1 MDENTITLNQYNV
14 LGQKIDI
21 DINKIRNNEKLE
33 YVILKNFNVTNKI
46 MLILETLKNIKKIWF
61 VNCNIIEKIKINNID
76 SIRIEN
82 CENISNICYE
92 QNINYLYINNC
103 KEFDVN
109 TIVNLDLKGFELEY
123 TIPQNLQ
130 VLCEMKCLEI
140 LSLKEIDL
148 TKGHLNIPKSLKKII
163 LNGSKVAN
171 KEVVMNYFKE
181 KNIQIEFLDKNLPI
195 G

>member
-1 MDENTITLNQYNV
+1 MDENTITLNQYNI
-14 LGQKIDI
+14 LGQKIDV

-33 YVILKNFNVTNKI
+33 YVILKNFNVTNEI
-46 MLILETLKNIKKIWF
+46 MVILETLKNLKKLWF
-61 VNCNIIEKIKINNID
+61 VNCNIIEKIKIKNID

-82 CENISNICYE
+82 CENIFNICYE

-123 TIPQNLQ
+123 TIPKNLQ
-130 VLCEMKCLEI
+130 VLCKMKCLEI

-148 TKGHLNIPKSLKKII
+148 TKGHLNIPKSLRKII

>member
-14 LGQKIDI
+14 LGQKIDV
-21 DINKIRNNEKLE
+21 DINKIKNNEKLE
-33 YVILKNFNVTNKI
+33 YVILKNFNVTNEI
-46 MLILETLKNIKKIWF
+46 MVILETLKNLKKLWF

-123 TIPQNLQ
+123 TIPKNLQ
-130 VLCEMKCLEI
+130 VLCEMKCLET

-148 TKGHLNIPKSLKKII
+148 IKGHLNIPKSLRKII

>member
-14 LGQKIDI
+14 LGQKIDV
-21 DINKIRNNEKLE
+21 DINKIKNNEKLE

-123 TIPQNLQ
+123 TIPKNLQ
-130 VLCEMKCLEI
+130 VLCKMKCLEI

>member
-1 MDENTITLNQYNV
+1 MDENTITLNQYNI
-14 LGQKIDI
+14 LGQKIDV

-33 YVILKNFNVTNKI
+33 YVILKNFNVTNEI
-46 MLILETLKNIKKIWF
+46 MVILETLKNLKKIWF
-61 VNCNIIEKIKINNID
+61 VNCNIIEKIKIKNID

-82 CENISNICYE
+82 CENIFNICYE

-123 TIPQNLQ
+123 TIPKNLQ
-130 VLCEMKCLEI
+130 VLCKMKCLET

-148 TKGHLNIPKSLKKII
+148 IKGHLNIPKSLKKII

>member
-14 LGQKIDI
+14 LGQKIDV
-21 DINKIRNNEKLE
+21 DINKIKNNEKLE

-46 MLILETLKNIKKIWF
+46 MLILETLKNLKKIWF
-61 VNCNIIEKIKINNID
+61 VNCNIIEKIKIKNID

-82 CENISNICYE
+82 CENIFNICYE

>member
-14 LGQKIDI
+14 LGQKIDV
-21 DINKIRNNEKLE
+21 DINKIKNNEKLE

-46 MLILETLKNIKKIWF
+46 MLILETLKNLKKIWF

-109 TIVNLDLKGFELEY
+109 TIVNLDLKGYEIEY

-130 VLCEMKCLEI
+130 VLCEMKCLET

-148 TKGHLNIPKSLKKII
+148 IKGHLNIPKSLRKII

-181 KNIQIEFLDKNLPI
+181 KNIQIEFLDKNLPF

>member
-109 TIVNLDLKGFELEY
+109 TIVNLDLKGLELEY
-123 TIPQNLQ
+123 TIPKNLQ

>member
-14 LGQKIDI
+14 LGQKIDV
-21 DINKIRNNEKLE
+21 DINKIKNNEKLE

-46 MLILETLKNIKKIWF
+46 MLILETLKNLKKIWF
-61 VNCNIIEKIKINNID
+61 VNCNIMEKIKINNID

-130 VLCEMKCLEI
+130 VLCEMKCLET

-148 TKGHLNIPKSLKKII
+148 IKGHLNIPKSLRKII

>member
-1 MDENTITLNQYNV
+1 MDENTITLNQYNI
-14 LGQKIDI
+14 LGQKIDV

-33 YVILKNFNVTNKI
+33 YVILKNFNVTNEI
-46 MLILETLKNIKKIWF
+46 MVILETLKNLKKLWF
-61 VNCNIIEKIKINNID
+61 VNCNIIEKIKIKNID

-82 CENISNICYE
+82 CENIFNICYE

-123 TIPQNLQ
+123 TIPKNLQ
-130 VLCEMKCLEI
+130 VLCKMKCLEI

-163 LNGSKVAN
+163 LNGSKVAS

>member
-14 LGQKIDI
+14 LGQKIDV

-33 YVILKNFNVTNKI
+33 YVILKNFNVTNEI
-46 MLILETLKNIKKIWF
+46 MVILETLKNLKKLWF
-61 VNCNIIEKIKINNID
+61 VNCNIIEKIKIKNID

-130 VLCEMKCLEI
+130 VLCEMKCLET

-148 TKGHLNIPKSLKKII
+148 IKGHLNIPKSLRKII

>member
-14 LGQKIDI
+14 LGKKIDV
-21 DINKIRNNEKLE
+21 DINKIKNNEKLE
-33 YVILKNFNVTNKI
+33 YVILKNFNVTNEI
-46 MLILETLKNIKKIWF
+46 MVILETLKNLKKLWF
-61 VNCNIIEKIKINNID
+61 VNCNIIEKIKIKNID

-130 VLCEMKCLEI
+130 VLCEMKCLET

-148 TKGHLNIPKSLKKII
+148 IKGHLNIPKSLRKII

>member
-14 LGQKIDI
+14 LGKKIDV
-21 DINKIRNNEKLE
+21 DINKIKNNEKLE

-46 MLILETLKNIKKIWF
+46 MLILETLKNLKKIWF

-82 CENISNICYE
+82 CENIFNICYE

-130 VLCEMKCLEI
+130 VLCEMKCLET

-148 TKGHLNIPKSLKKII
+148 IKGHLNIPKSLRKII

>member
-1 MDENTITLNQYNV
+1 MDENTITLNQYNI
-14 LGQKIDI
+14 LGQKIDV

-33 YVILKNFNVTNKI
+33 YVILKNFNVTNEI
-46 MLILETLKNIKKIWF
+46 MVILETLKNLKKLWF
-61 VNCNIIEKIKINNID
+61 VNCNIIEKIKIKNID

-82 CENISNICYE
+82 CENIFNICYE

-123 TIPQNLQ
+123 TIPKNLQ
-130 VLCEMKCLEI
+130 VLCEMKCLET

-148 TKGHLNIPKSLKKII
+148 IKGHLNIPKSLRKII

>member
-1 MDENTITLNQYNV
+1 MDENTITLNQYNI
-14 LGQKIDI
+14 LGQKIDV

-33 YVILKNFNVTNKI
+33 YVILKNFNVTNEI
-46 MLILETLKNIKKIWF
+46 MVILETLKNLKKIWF

>member
-1 MDENTITLNQYNV
+1 MDENTITLNQYNI
-14 LGQKIDI
+14 LGQKIDV

-33 YVILKNFNVTNKI
+33 YVILKNFNVTNEI
-46 MLILETLKNIKKIWF
+46 MVILETLKNLKKLWF
-61 VNCNIIEKIKINNID
+61 VNCNIMEKIKIKNID

-82 CENISNICYE
+82 CENIFNICYE

-130 VLCEMKCLEI
+130 VLCEMKCLET

-148 TKGHLNIPKSLKKII
+148 IKGHLNIPKSLRKII

-195 G
+195 

>member
-14 LGQKIDI
+14 LGQKIDV
-21 DINKIRNNEKLE
+21 DINKIKNNEKLE

-82 CENISNICYE
+82 CENIFNICYE

-109 TIVNLDLKGFELEY
+109 TIVNLDLKGLELEY
-123 TIPQNLQ
+123 TIPKNLQ

>member
-1 MDENTITLNQYNV
+1 MDENTITLNQYNI
-14 LGQKIDI
+14 LGQKIDV
-21 DINKIRNNEKLE
+21 DINKIKNNEKLE

-46 MLILETLKNIKKIWF
+46 MLILETLKNLKKIWF

-130 VLCEMKCLEI
+130 VLCEMKCLET

-148 TKGHLNIPKSLKKII
+148 TKGHLNIPKSLRKII

>member
-14 LGQKIDI
+14 LGQKIDV
-21 DINKIRNNEKLE
+21 DINKIKNNEKLE
-33 YVILKNFNVTNKI
+33 YVIFKNFNVTNKI
-46 MLILETLKNIKKIWF
+46 MLILETLKNLKKIWF
-61 VNCNIIEKIKINNID
+61 VNCNIIEKIKIKNID

-130 VLCEMKCLEI
+130 VLCEMKCLET

-148 TKGHLNIPKSLKKII
+148 IKGHLNIPKSLRKII

>member
-14 LGQKIDI
+14 LGQKIDV
-21 DINKIRNNEKLE
+21 DINKIKNNEKLE

-130 VLCEMKCLEI
+130 VLCEMKCLET

-148 TKGHLNIPKSLKKII
+148 IKGHLNIPKSLRKII

>member
-1 MDENTITLNQYNV
+1 MDENTITLNQYNI
-14 LGQKIDI
+14 LGQKIDV

-33 YVILKNFNVTNKI
+33 YVILKNFNVTNEI
-46 MLILETLKNIKKIWF
+46 MVILETLKNLKKLWF

-123 TIPQNLQ
+123 TIPKNLQ
-130 VLCEMKCLEI
+130 VLCKMKCLEI

>member
-14 LGQKIDI
+14 LGQKIDV
-21 DINKIRNNEKLE
+21 DINKIKNNEKLE

-109 TIVNLDLKGFELEY
+109 TIVNLDLKGLELEY
-123 TIPQNLQ
+123 TIPKNLQ

>member
-1 MDENTITLNQYNV
+1 MDENTITLKQYNV
-14 LGQKIDI
+14 LGQKIDV

-33 YVILKNFNVTNKI
+33 YVILKNFNVTNEI
-46 MLILETLKNIKKIWF
+46 MVILETLKNLKKLWF
-61 VNCNIIEKIKINNID
+61 VNCNIIEKIKIKNID

-82 CENISNICYE
+82 CENIFNICYE

-109 TIVNLDLKGFELEY
+109 TIVNLDLKGLELEY
-123 TIPQNLQ
+123 TIPKNLQ
-130 VLCEMKCLEI
+130 VLCEMKCLET

-148 TKGHLNIPKSLKKII
+148 IKGHLNIPKSLRKII

>member
-14 LGQKIDI
+14 LGQKIDV
-21 DINKIRNNEKLE
+21 DINKIKNNEKLE

-46 MLILETLKNIKKIWF
+46 MLILETLKNLKKVWF

-130 VLCEMKCLEI
+130 VLCEMKCLET

-148 TKGHLNIPKSLKKII
+148 IKGHLNIPKSLRKII

>member
-14 LGQKIDI
+14 LGQKIDV
-21 DINKIRNNEKLE
+21 DINKIKNNEKLE

-46 MLILETLKNIKKIWF
+46 MLILETLKNLKKIWF

-148 TKGHLNIPKSLKKII
+148 IKGHLNIPKSLRKII

>member
-1 MDENTITLNQYNV
+1 MDENTITLNQYNI
-14 LGQKIDI
+14 LGQKIDV

-33 YVILKNFNVTNKI
+33 YVILKNFNVTNEI
-46 MLILETLKNIKKIWF
+46 MVILETLKNLKKLWF
-61 VNCNIIEKIKINNID
+61 VNCNIIEKIKIKNID

-82 CENISNICYE
+82 CENIFNICYE

-123 TIPQNLQ
+123 TIPKNLQ
-130 VLCEMKCLEI
+130 VLCKMKCLEI

-148 TKGHLNIPKSLKKII
+148 TKEHLNIPKSLKKII

>member
-14 LGQKIDI
+14 LGQKIDV
-21 DINKIRNNEKLE
+21 DINKIKNNEKLE

-46 MLILETLKNIKKIWF
+46 MLILETLKNLKKIWF

-82 CENISNICYE
+82 CENIFNICYE

-109 TIVNLDLKGFELEY
+109 TIVNLDLKGLELEY
-123 TIPQNLQ
+123 TIPKNLQ
-130 VLCEMKCLEI
+130 VLCEMKCLET

-148 TKGHLNIPKSLKKII
+148 IKGHLNIPKSLRKII

>member
-1 MDENTITLNQYNV
+1 MDENTITLNQYNI
-14 LGQKIDI
+14 LGQKIDV

-33 YVILKNFNVTNKI
+33 YVILKNFNVTNEI
-46 MLILETLKNIKKIWF
+46 MVILETLKNLKKLWF
-61 VNCNIIEKIKINNID
+61 VNCNIIEKIKIKNID

-82 CENISNICYE
+82 CENIFNICYE

-123 TIPQNLQ
+123 TIPKNLQ

>member
-14 LGQKIDI
+14 LGQKIDV
-21 DINKIRNNEKLE
+21 DINKIKNNEKLE

-46 MLILETLKNIKKIWF
+46 MLILETLKNLKKIWF

-123 TIPQNLQ
+123 TIPKNLQ
-130 VLCEMKCLEI
+130 VLCKMKCLEI

-148 TKGHLNIPKSLKKII
+148 TKEHLNIPKSLKKII

>member
-14 LGQKIDI
+14 LGQKIDV
-21 DINKIRNNEKLE
+21 DINKIKNNEKLE

-46 MLILETLKNIKKIWF
+46 MLILETLKNLKKIWF

-130 VLCEMKCLEI
+130 VLCEMKCLET

-148 TKGHLNIPKSLKKII
+148 IKGHLNIPKSLKKII

>member
-1 MDENTITLNQYNV
+1 MDENTITLNQYNI
-14 LGQKIDI
+14 LGKKIDV

-33 YVILKNFNVTNKI
+33 YVILKNFNVTNEI
-46 MLILETLKNIKKIWF
+46 MVILETLKNLKKLWF
-61 VNCNIIEKIKINNID
+61 VNCNIIEKIKIKNID

-82 CENISNICYE
+82 CENIFNICYE

-123 TIPQNLQ
+123 TIPKNLQ
-130 VLCEMKCLEI
+130 VLCKMKCLEI

-171 KEVVMNYFKE
+171 KEAVMNYFKE

>member
-1 MDENTITLNQYNV
+1 MDENTITLNQYNI
-14 LGQKIDI
+14 LGQKIDV

-33 YVILKNFNVTNKI
+33 YVILKNFNVTNEI
-46 MLILETLKNIKKIWF
+46 MVILETLKNLKKLWF
-61 VNCNIIEKIKINNID
+61 VNCNIIEKIKIKNID

-82 CENISNICYE
+82 CENIFNICYE

-109 TIVNLDLKGFELEY
+109 IIVNLDLKGFELEY
-123 TIPQNLQ
+123 TIPKNLQ
-130 VLCEMKCLEI
+130 VLCEMKCLET

-148 TKGHLNIPKSLKKII
+148 IKGHLNIPKSLRKII

>member
-14 LGQKIDI
+14 LGQKIDV
-21 DINKIRNNEKLE
+21 DINKIKNNEKLE

-46 MLILETLKNIKKIWF
+46 MLILETLKNLKKIWF

-82 CENISNICYE
+82 CENIFNICYE

-123 TIPQNLQ
+123 TIPKNLQ
-130 VLCEMKCLEI
+130 VLCKMKCLEI

>member
-14 LGQKIDI
+14 LGQKIDV
-21 DINKIRNNEKLE
+21 DINKIKNNEKLE
-33 YVILKNFNVTNKI
+33 YVIFKNFNVTNKI
-46 MLILETLKNIKKIWF
+46 MLILETLKNLKKIWF

-123 TIPQNLQ
+123 TIPKNLQ
-130 VLCEMKCLEI
+130 VLCKMKCLEI